1 MSEQLPVC
9 LNRQININQNEYLID
24 QQYVDD
30 ISWITTNKNGKEYI
44 YIYIYIKT
52 VPNAVIDK
60 NLLVNPEKNR
70 RILYKIDHQIKI
82 GKNVN
87 T

>member
-44 YIYIYIKT
+44 YIYIKT